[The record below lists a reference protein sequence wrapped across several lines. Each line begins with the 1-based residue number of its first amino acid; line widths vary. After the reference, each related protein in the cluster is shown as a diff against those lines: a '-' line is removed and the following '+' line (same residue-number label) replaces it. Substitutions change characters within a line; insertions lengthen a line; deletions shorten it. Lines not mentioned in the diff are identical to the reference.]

1 MSPIVRGNRLI
12 VVQEPPSKVAQA
24 KPSTIPFGGSTRPQM
39 GDKLTVG
46 GRKKGGWLRVKNQR
60 TGLVTTLRVGPWIA
74 KVPHFEDGYEMPSP
88 MDQLIRAAQVERLED
103 ALDEKDKE
111 IERLKMLVQNGK
123 QPVCVAIEEA
133 LEDALQA
140 NFAKDQEIKTL
151 LRQRDEE
158 ALAYHNALNQAELRS
173 SEQERFLADYKR
185 EVRDAEMEAQKR
197 EETLTAQ
204 LKRALGEVH
213 DLEQNVAEWE
223 AWRRDIE
230 AAVKTA
236 ADASLER
243 EKELQELVEDYQ
255 HKLSGWIGRATTAED
270 KIEQLQQEL
279 NSCLEQLSNATWE
292 RDDVVER
299 EWNLRNAS
307 RSTTWGQGN

>member
-1 MSPIVRGNRLI
+1 MSPIVRGNRLV

-46 GRKKGGWLRVKNQR
+46 GRKKGGWLRVKNHR

-111 IERLKMLVQNGK
+111 IERLKMLLQSGQ
-123 QPVCVAIEEA
+123 QPVRVAIEEA
-133 LEDALQA
+133 LEDALRA
-140 NFAKDQEIKTL
+140 NFAKDQEIKAL
-151 LRQRDEE
+151 LSERDEE
-158 ALAYHNALNQAELRS
+158 
-173 SEQERFLADYKR
+173 ERRLADYKQ
-185 EVRDAEMEAQKR
+185 EVREHANEAQKR
-197 EETLTAQ
+197 EETLKAQ
-204 LKRALGEVH
+204 LKMALSQCH
-213 DLEQNVAEWE
+213 DLEHHVVEWDV
-223 AWRRDIE
+223 WRRDTQ

-236 ADASLER
+236 ADASRAR
-243 EKELQELVEDYQ
+243 EEELQESVEDYQ
-255 HKLSGWIGRATTAED
+255 KKLSGWVERASKAED

-279 NSCLEQLSNATWE
+279 NSCQEQLSAAIWE

-307 RSTTWGQGN
+307 TSTTWGQGN

>member
-1 MSPIVRGNRLI
+1 MSPIVRGNRLV

-74 KVPHFEDGYEMPSP
+74 KVPHFEDGYEVPSP

-111 IERLKMLVQNGK
+111 IERLKTLLKNGQ

-133 LEDALQA
+133 LEDALRA
-140 NFAKDQEIKTL
+140 NFAKDQEIKAL
-151 LRQRDEE
+151 LSERDEE
-158 ALAYHNALNQAELRS
+158 
-173 SEQERFLADYKR
+173 ERRLADYKQ
-185 EVRDAEMEAQKR
+185 EVREHANEAQKQKD
-197 EETLTAQ
+197 TLTAQ
-204 LKRALGEVH
+204 LKHALDKVH
-213 DLEQNVAEWE
+213 DLEQTVAVWKV
-223 AWRRDIE
+223 WRRDTQ

-236 ADASLER
+236 ADASL
-243 EKELQELVEDYQ
+243 KQELQLKESVEEYQ
-255 HKLSGWIGRATTAED
+255 NKLSGWVERASKAED

-279 NSCLEQLSNATWE
+279 NSCQEQLSAAIWE

-307 RSTTWGQGN
+307 TSTTWGQGN

>member
-88 MDQLIRAAQVERLED
+88 MDQLIRATQVERLED

-111 IERLKMLVQNGK
+111 IERLKMLVQK
-123 QPVCVAIEEA
+123 QGCELWSSELA
-133 LEDALQA
+133 LEDAHQA
-140 NFAKDQEIKTL
+140 NFAKDQEIKAL
-151 LRQRDEE
+151 LSQRDEE
-158 ALAYHNALNQAELRS
+158 ALAYHNALNQAE
-173 SEQERFLADYKR
+173 
-185 EVRDAEMEAQKR
+185 MEAQKC
-197 EETLTAQ
+197 EETLKAQ
-204 LKRALGEVH
+204 LKRAHGKMH
-213 DLEQNVAEWE
+213 DMEQTVAEWE
-223 AWRRDIE
+223 VWRRDTQ
-230 AAVKTA
+230 ATVKTA
-236 ADASLER
+236 TDAFLKQELR
-243 EKELQELVEDYQ
+243 LQESVEDYQ
-255 HKLSGWIGRATTAED
+255 KKLSGWVERASKAED

-279 NSCLEQLSNATWE
+279 NSCQEQLSNAIWE

-307 RSTTWGQGN
+307 TSTTWGQGN

>member
-12 VVQEPPSKVAQA
+12 VVQEPPSKVAQV
-24 KPSTIPFGGSTRPQM
+24 GGSSHPQM

-103 ALDEKDKE
+103 ALDKKDKE
-111 IERLKMLVQNGK
+111 IASLKMLVQK
-123 QPVCVAIEEA
+123 QGCELWSSELA
-133 LEDALQA
+133 LEDARQA
-140 NFAKDQEIKTL
+140 NFAKDQEIKAL
-151 LRQRDEE
+151 LSQRDDK
-158 ALAYHNALNQAELRS
+158 Q
-173 SEQERFLADYKR
+173 
-185 EVRDAEMEAQKR
+185 
-197 EETLTAQ
+197 
-204 LKRALGEVH
+204 EVH
-213 DLEQNVAEWE
+213 DLEQRVAE
-223 AWRRDIE
+223 
-230 AAVKTA
+230 
-236 ADASLER
+236 
-243 EKELQELVEDYQ
+243 YQ
-255 HKLSGWIGRATTAED
+255 NKLSGWVERASKAED

-279 NSCLEQLSNATWE
+279 NSCQEQLSNAIWE

-307 RSTTWGQGN
+307 TSTTWGQGN

>member
-12 VVQEPPSKVAQA
+12 VVQEPPSKVAQV
-24 KPSTIPFGGSTRPQM
+24 GGSSHPQM

-111 IERLKMLVQNGK
+111 IERLKMLLQSGQ
-123 QPVCVAIEEA
+123 QPVRVAIEEA
-133 LEDALQA
+133 LQDALQA
-140 NFAKDQEIKTL
+140 NFAKDQEIKAL
-151 LRQRDEE
+151 LSQRDEE
-158 ALAYHNALNQAELRS
+158 
-173 SEQERFLADYKR
+173 ERRLADYKQ
-185 EVRDAEMEAQKR
+185 EVREHANEAQKQKD
-197 EETLTAQ
+197 TLTAQ
-204 LKRALGEVH
+204 LKHALDKVH
-213 DLEQNVAEWE
+213 DMEQTVAVWKV
-223 AWRRDIE
+223 WRRDTQ

-236 ADASLER
+236 ADASRAR
-243 EKELQELVEDYQ
+243 EEELQASVADYQ
-255 HKLSGWIGRATTAED
+255 KKLSGWVERASKAED

-279 NSCLEQLSNATWE
+279 NSCQEQLSNAIWE

-307 RSTTWGQGN
+307 TSTTWGQGN

>member
-1 MSPIVRGNRLI
+1 MSPIVRGNRLV

-88 MDQLIRAAQVERLED
+88 MDQLIRATQVERLED

-111 IERLKMLVQNGK
+111 IERLKMLVQK
-123 QPVCVAIEEA
+123 QGCELWSSELA
-133 LEDALQA
+133 LEDAHQA
-140 NFAKDQEIKTL
+140 NFAKDQEIKAL
-151 LRQRDEE
+151 LSQRDEE
-158 ALAYHNALNQAELRS
+158 ALAYHNALNQAE
-173 SEQERFLADYKR
+173 
-185 EVRDAEMEAQKR
+185 MEAQKC
-197 EETLTAQ
+197 EETLKAQ
-204 LKRALGEVH
+204 LKRAHGKMH
-213 DLEQNVAEWE
+213 DMEQTVAEWE
-223 AWRRDIE
+223 VWRRDTQ
-230 AAVKTA
+230 ATVKTA
-236 ADASLER
+236 TDAFLKQELR
-243 EKELQELVEDYQ
+243 LQESVEDYQ
-255 HKLSGWIGRATTAED
+255 KKLSGWVERASKAED

-279 NSCLEQLSNATWE
+279 NSCQEQLSNAIWE

-307 RSTTWGQGN
+307 TSTTWGQGN

>member
-12 VVQEPPSKVAQA
+12 VVQEPPSKVAQV
-24 KPSTIPFGGSTRPQM
+24 GGSSCPQM

-74 KVPHFEDGYEMPSP
+74 KVSHFEDGYEMPSP

-103 ALDEKDKE
+103 ALDKKDKE
-111 IERLKMLVQNGK
+111 IERLKMLVQK
-123 QPVCVAIEEA
+123 QGCELWSSELA
-133 LEDALQA
+133 LEDAHQA
-140 NFAKDQEIKTL
+140 NFAKDQEIKAL
-151 LRQRDEE
+151 LSQRDEE
-158 ALAYHNALNQAELRS
+158 ALAYHNALNQAE
-173 SEQERFLADYKR
+173 
-185 EVRDAEMEAQKR
+185 MEAQKR
-197 EETLTAQ
+197 KETLTAL
-204 LKRALGEVH
+204 LKHALDKVH
-213 DLEQNVAEWE
+213 DLEQTVAVWKV
-223 AWRRDIE
+223 WRRDTQ

-236 ADASLER
+236 ADASLKQELR
-243 EKELQELVEDYQ
+243 LQESVEDYQ
-255 HKLSGWIGRATTAED
+255 KKLSGWVERASKAED

-279 NSCLEQLSNATWE
+279 NSCQEQLSNAIWE

-307 RSTTWGQGN
+307 TSTTWGQGN

>member
-12 VVQEPPSKVAQA
+12 VVQEPPSKVAQV
-24 KPSTIPFGGSTRPQM
+24 GGSSCPQM

-111 IERLKMLVQNGK
+111 IARLKMLVQNQG
-123 QPVCVAIEEA
+123 CELWSSELA
-133 LEDALQA
+133 LEDARQA
-140 NFAKDQEIKTL
+140 NFAKDQEIKAL
-151 LRQRDEE
+151 LSQRDDK
-158 ALAYHNALNQAELRS
+158 Q
-173 SEQERFLADYKR
+173 
-185 EVRDAEMEAQKR
+185 
-197 EETLTAQ
+197 
-204 LKRALGEVH
+204 EVH
-213 DLEQNVAEWE
+213 DLEQRVAE
-223 AWRRDIE
+223 
-230 AAVKTA
+230 
-236 ADASLER
+236 
-243 EKELQELVEDYQ
+243 YQ
-255 HKLSGWIGRATTAED
+255 NKLSGWVERASKAED

-279 NSCLEQLSNATWE
+279 NSCQEQLSNAIWE

-307 RSTTWGQGN
+307 TSTTWGQGN

>member
-103 ALDEKDKE
+103 ALDKKDKE
-111 IERLKMLVQNGK
+111 IERLKMLLQDEQ
-123 QPVCVAIEEA
+123 QPSLQAPVEEA
-133 LEDALQA
+133 LLDARTTI
-140 NFAKDQEIKTL
+140 FAKDQQIKAL
-151 LRQRDEE
+151 LSQRDEE
-158 ALAYHNALNQAELRS
+158 ALAYHNALNQAE
-173 SEQERFLADYKR
+173 
-185 EVRDAEMEAQKR
+185 MEAQKR
-197 EETLTAQ
+197 EETLTTQ
-204 LKRALGEVH
+204 LKRAHGKVH
-213 DLEQNVAEWE
+213 DMEQHVAEWE
-223 AWRRDIE
+223 VWRRDIE
-230 AAVKTA
+230 AVVKTA
-236 ADASLER
+236 ADASQKQDIR
-243 EKELQELVEDYQ
+243 LQESVEDYQ
-255 HKLSGWIGRATTAED
+255 KKLSGWVERASKAED

-279 NSCLEQLSNATWE
+279 NSCQEQLSNAIWE

-299 EWNLRNAS
+299 EWNLRNTS